1 MTTQMSDVQY
11 TIPRGMRD
19 IEPDEMAKRVW
30 LTDKIRGVLWSH
42 GFQLAEPSP
51 LENLETL
58 EAKSGPEIRDQVYWF
73 KDKAGRDLGLRFDLT
88 VGMTRMIANRSDLPV
103 PIKLA
108 CIAGMWRYDEPQFG
122 RYRFFTQWDAEVYG
136 VAEPSADAEIIATGS
151 DILDA
156 VGLKEHEV
164 RISNRK
170 LVEGFLRNLGPM
182 SQQELEHLI
191 RVIDKLDKLGPGEA
205 ERELS
210 VAGLSPDRVK
220 RVLGFAQLGGEP
232 DKVLGQLEAK
242 LPKDEMIKKGL
253 AEITGTIDAVETLGK
268 LSRCKVDLGIVRG
281 IGYYDGMVFEA
292 YDQAGEDV
300 GSIFGGGRFDK
311 LCRIYGKRDM
321 PATGVAGGLE
331 RLMLSLD
338 RKNLFPDLEQA
349 PEVFVVMVN
358 ETVKKEAARIVEQLR
373 RAGLRTDYDLKER
386 PLKKQMDY
394 AASAKVRIVVI
405 VGPRELKEGNVRLR
419 DMKTGEE
426 RNIPKNRVVDEIA
439 KLLA

>member
-1 MTTQMSDVQY
+1 MSDVQY
-11 TIPRGMRD
+11 SIPRGMRD

-30 LTDKIRGVLWSH
+30 LTDKVRGVLWSH
-42 GFQLAEPSP
+42 GFQFVEPSP

-88 VGMTRMIANRSDLPV
+88 VGMTRMVANRFDLPE

-108 CIAGMWRYDEPQFG
+108 CVAGMWRYDEPQFA

-156 VGLKEHEV
+156 VGLKQHEV

-182 SQQELEHLI
+182 SQEELEHLI
-191 RVIDKLDKLGPGEA
+191 RVIDKLEKIGPGDA

-220 RVLGFAQLGGEP
+220 RVLGFAAMGGEP
-232 DKVLGQLEAK
+232 DKVLGELEAR
-242 LPKDEMIKKGL
+242 LPKDSMIKQGFEEL
-253 AEITGTIDAVETLGK
+253 SGTIEAVESLGK
-268 LSRCKVDLGIVRG
+268 LSKCKVDLGIVRG
-281 IGYYDGMVFEA
+281 IGYYDGTVFEA
-292 YDQAGEDV
+292 YDQAGGDL

-321 PATGVAGGLE
+321 PATGVAGGFE
-331 RLMLSLD
+331 RLMLSLE
-338 RKNLFPDLEQA
+338 RKDLFPDIQQG
-349 PEVFVVMVN
+349 PQIFVVTVN
-358 ETVKKEAARIVEQLR
+358 ETVWNEAVKIVQQLR
-373 RAGLRTDYDLKER
+373 SQGIRADYDLKQR
-386 PLKKQMDY
+386 PLSKQLEFAD
-394 AASAKVRIVVI
+394 ALRVRISLVL
-405 VGPRELKEGNVRLR
+405 GPREIKEGSVRLK

-426 RNIPKNRVVDEIA
+426 KSVKLLSVFDEIQKA
-439 KLLA
+439 LR

>member
-1 MTTQMSDVQY
+1 MGEAQF

-19 IEPDEMAKRVW
+19 VGPDEMARRIW
-30 LTDKIRGVLWSH
+30 LADKVRNVLWSH
-42 GFQLAEPSP
+42 GFQLVEPSS

-73 KDKAGRDLGLRFDLT
+73 KDKAGRNLGLRFDLT
-88 VGMTRMIANRSDLPV
+88 VGMTRMVANRFDLLE

-108 CIAGMWRYDEPQFG
+108 SVAGMWRYDEPQFA

-156 VGLKEHEV
+156 VGLKQHEV

-182 SQQELEHLI
+182 SREELEHLI
-191 RVIDKLDKLGPGEA
+191 RVIDKLDKIGPGDA

-220 RVLGFAQLGGEP
+220 RVLGFAAMGGEP
-232 DKVLGQLEAK
+232 DKVLGELEAR
-242 LPKDEMIKKGL
+242 LPKDEMIKKGFEEL
-253 AEITGTIDAVETLGK
+253 SGTIDAVETLGK
-268 LSRCKVDLGIVRG
+268 LAKCRVDLGIVRG
-281 IGYYDGMVFEA
+281 IGYYDGTVFEA
-292 YDQAGEDV
+292 YDQAGEDL

-321 PATGVAGGLE
+321 PATGVAGGFE
-331 RLMLSLD
+331 RLMLSLE
-338 RKNLFPDLEQA
+338 RKDLFPDVEQT
-349 PEVFVVMVN
+349 PEVFVVVVN
-358 ETVKKEAARIVEQLR
+358 EAVRKEAAGVVSDLR
-373 RAGLRTDYDLKER
+373 AAGLRTDYDLKR
-386 PLKKQMDY
+386 RSLQKQLEY
-394 AASAKVRIVVI
+394 ADALRVRVALI
-405 VGPRELKEGNVRLR
+405 VGPRELKEGKVRLR
-419 DMKTGEE
+419 DMKSGEE
-426 RNIPKNRVVDEIA
+426 RDVKISEASEEVRKVTRPG
-439 KLLA
+439 LS